1 MPPPAAPP
9 VAAPPP
15 PSPLVTPALTAD
27 SPTDDWDD
35 EDEKTTVFDRTAGES
50 AARALLGAS
59 APSKVPPPPPPTASA
74 PGAAPSLS
82 ASRAVAPPPAAPPA
96 GPPPVLSGPPPIVV
110 GSGSPPSPQGGIQ
123 YSSSQPPSFPSAP
136 AAPSAFGSS
145 PPPNFGAPAVARS
158 SAPPAEATYSPSR
171 VPSYPV
177 PPPQSSSNTGKWIGA
192 GALVLLTVG
201 AFFAFSGGTGTIVV
215 SVGGPGGKAIDNVS
229 ILVNDEPKCSQSPC
243 VIDGLAAKTHS
254 VRATA
259 PGFAEMAP
267 MLVKVEKGEETPVN
281 LELIPGSSGTGL
293 NVPSGPSGMKL
304 FVDGKEIGPLPQEL
318 TDLSPGSHEI
328 EISGSPYFA
337 PYKKTVSI
345 SSNEVLRL
353 DPSFKLEKGQLR
365 VELGQNTDGAEILLL
380 GSGKKPV
387 KLHKVDLPRSIEIP
401 ADGDYRIVAKK
412 SGYADFEKR
421 VELTADSPEQTIVVS
436 LEPSEERSSSSSSSS
451 TRSTTSSSSAASS
464 SSSSSAAPSGQG
476 TLNINSIPISSVI
489 LDGKPL
495 GSTPK
500 MGVKVKAGTH
510 TVVFVHPQHGRKTQ
524 TVTVAPGQTAVAV
537 VRF

>member
-1 MPPPAAPP
+1 MPPATPTAAAAPATPP
-9 VAAPPP
+9 VT
-15 PSPLVTPALTAD
+15 SALTD
-27 SPTDDWDD
+27 SASDDWDD

-59 APSKVPPPPPPTASA
+59 GVPSRVPPPPPPPTATSPGPGPALSA
-74 PGAAPSLS
+74 P
-82 ASRAVAPPPAAPPA
+82 RAVAPPPSVPPA

-110 GSGSPPSPQGGIQ
+110 GNSAPVSPQGGIQ
-123 YSSSQPPSFPSAP
+123 YSSSHPPSFPSG
-136 AAPSAFGSS
+136 APSAFGSS
-145 PPPNFGAPAVARS
+145 PPPNFGAPPVARS
-158 SAPPAEATYSPSR
+158 SAPPAEASYSPSR

-177 PPPQSSSNTGKWIGA
+177 PAPQSSSNTGKWIGA

-201 AFFAFSGGTGTIVV
+201 AFVAFSGGSGTIVV

-281 LELIPGSSGTGL
+281 LELVPGSSGTGL
-293 NVPSGPSGMKL
+293 TVPSGPSGMKL

-328 EISGSPYFA
+328 EISGNPYFS
-337 PYKKTVSI
+337 PYKKTISV
-345 SSNEVLRL
+345 SSNEVLKL

-365 VELGQNTDGAEILLL
+365 VELGQNTDGAEILLI
-380 GSGKKPV
+380 GSGKRPV

-401 ADGDYRIVAKK
+401 ADGDYRVVAKK
-412 SGYADFEKR
+412 SGFAEFEKR
-421 VELTADSPEQTIVVS
+421 VDLTAESPEQTIVVS
-436 LEPSEERSSSSSSSS
+436 LEPSEDNDRPSRSAPSTSS
-451 TRSTTSSSSAASS
+451 TRSTSTSSASSSA
-464 SSSSSAAPSGQG
+464 SSAAPSGQG

-500 MGVKVKAGTH
+500 MGVKVKAGSH

-524 TVTVAPGQTAVAV
+524 TVNVAPGQTAVAV

>member
-1 MPPPAAPP
+1 M
-9 VAAPPP
+9 
-15 PSPLVTPALTAD
+15 
-27 SPTDDWDD
+27 
-35 EDEKTTVFDRTAGES
+35 
-50 AARALLGAS
+50 
-59 APSKVPPPPPPTASA
+59 
-74 PGAAPSLS
+74 
-82 ASRAVAPPPAAPPA
+82 
-96 GPPPVLSGPPPIVV
+96 
-110 GSGSPPSPQGGIQ
+110 
-123 YSSSQPPSFPSAP
+123 
-136 AAPSAFGSS
+136 
-145 PPPNFGAPAVARS
+145 
-158 SAPPAEATYSPSR
+158 
-171 VPSYPV
+171 
-177 PPPQSSSNTGKWIGA
+177 
-192 GALVLLTVG
+192 LTVG

-293 NVPSGPSGMKL
+293 TIPSGPSGMKL

-328 EISGSPYFA
+328 EISGNPYFA

-365 VELGQNTDGAEILLL
+365 VELGQNTDGAEILLI

-401 ADGDYRIVAKK
+401 ADGDYRVVAKK
-412 SGYADFEKR
+412 SGHADFEKR
-421 VELTADSPEQTIVVS
+421 VDLTADSPEQTIVVS

-451 TRSTTSSSSAASS
+451 STTSTRPTPSTSSASSSSA
-464 SSSSSAAPSGQG
+464 SSAAPSGQG

-500 MGVKVKAGTH
+500 MGVKVKAGPH

-524 TVTVAPGQTAVAV
+524 TVNVAPGQTAVAV